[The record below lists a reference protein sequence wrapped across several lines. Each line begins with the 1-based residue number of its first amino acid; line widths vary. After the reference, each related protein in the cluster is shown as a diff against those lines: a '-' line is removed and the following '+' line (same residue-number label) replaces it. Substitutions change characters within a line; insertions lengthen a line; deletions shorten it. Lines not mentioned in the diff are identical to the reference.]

1 MSSRIVLGNVTID
14 RDRFEVWVGDRRIEL
29 TFVEFELLCT
39 LARNAGK
46 VIPRSRLLLAVW
58 NERTT
63 GEDRKLTVHMSR
75 LRKKLRDSNHWRI
88 ETVTKRG
95 YALTQSRDPPLGRVL
110 GSGGGRLQQTP
121 GATQHFPRKEGR
133 NG

>member
-14 RDRFEVWVGDRRIEL
+14 RDRFEVWVGDERIEL
-29 TFVEFELLCT
+29 TFVEFELLHV

-46 VIPRSRLLLAVW
+46 VVPRSRLLLSVW
-58 NERTT
+58 NERST

-75 LRKKLRDSNHWRI
+75 LRKKLRGSDRWRI

-95 YALTQSRDPPLGRVL
+95 YVLASLPERKGTQRSLGPD
-110 GSGGGRLQQTP
+110 GGRLQQST
-121 GATQHFPRKEGR
+121 GEI
-133 NG
+133 

>member
-14 RDRFEVWVGDRRIEL
+14 RERFEVWVGDERIEL

-46 VIPRSRLLLAVW
+46 VIPRSGLLRAVW
-58 NERTT
+58 KERST
-63 GEDRKLTVHMSR
+63 GEDKKLTVHISR
-75 LRKKLRDSNHWRI
+75 LRKKLRGSSRWRI

-95 YALTQSRDPPLGRVL
+95 YALALVPEPTNKPTTRLGRD
-110 GSGGGRLQQTP
+110 RLRTTP
-121 GATQHFPRKEGR
+121 SEI
-133 NG
+133 

>member
-14 RDRFEVWVGDRRIEL
+14 RDRFEVWVGDERIEL
-29 TFVEFELLCT
+29 TFVEFELLYA

-46 VIPRSRLLLAVW
+46 VVPRSRLLLAVW
-58 NERTT
+58 NERST

-75 LRKKLRDSNHWRI
+75 LRKKLRGSDRWRI

-95 YALTQSRDPPLGRVL
+95 YLLANVTGRSDERRGLGA
-110 GSGGGRLQQTP
+110 GGRLQQTP
-121 GATQHFPRKEGR
+121 GEI
-133 NG
+133 

>member
-14 RDRFEVWVGDRRIEL
+14 RDRFEVWVGDQRIEP
-29 TFVEFELLCT
+29 TFVEFELLYT

-95 YALTQSRDPPLGRVL
+95 YALMPVPETNTGRAL
-110 GSGGGRLQQTP
+110 GSGGGRLRQTP
-121 GATQHFPRKEGR
+121 GEI
-133 NG
+133 

>member
-14 RDRFEVWVGDRRIEL
+14 RDRFEVWVGDERIEL
-29 TFVEFELLCT
+29 TFVEFELLDT

-58 NERTT
+58 NERSI

-75 LRKKLRDSNHWRI
+75 LRKKLRGSNLWHI

-95 YALTQSRDPPLGRVL
+95 YALAPVPEPTTGRVP
-110 GSGGGRLQQTP
+110 GAGGGRLRQTP
-121 GATQHFPRKEGR
+121 GKI
-133 NG
+133 